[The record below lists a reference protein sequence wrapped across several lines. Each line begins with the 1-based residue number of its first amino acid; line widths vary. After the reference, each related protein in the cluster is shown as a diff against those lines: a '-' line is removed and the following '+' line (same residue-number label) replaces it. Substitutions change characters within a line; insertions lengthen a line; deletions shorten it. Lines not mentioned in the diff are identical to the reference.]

1 MVQFA
6 ASRPKT
12 YNNSKD
18 NNDEDKKQNVQKS
31 MS

>member
-6 ASRPKT
+6 ASRPKI

-18 NNDEDKKQNVQKS
+18 NNDEDKNQNVQKS
-31 MS
+31 VS